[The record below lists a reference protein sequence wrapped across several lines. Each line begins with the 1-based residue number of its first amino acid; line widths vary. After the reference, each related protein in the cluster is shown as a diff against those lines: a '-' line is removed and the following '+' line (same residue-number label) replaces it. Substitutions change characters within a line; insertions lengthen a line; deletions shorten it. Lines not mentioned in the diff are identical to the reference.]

1 MKRTITIIALGLF
14 LMASTQSWAQEQG
27 QIRASVSLALGT
39 EAAISDTGDSKLGM
53 GINIGGDYFVID
65 KLSIAPSYTFFF
77 KSSYGA
83 DTDFGN
89 TELSV
94 KSSSFNID
102 GKYYLLTEGV
112 NLYGLFGIS
121 FASAKV
127 TANFLGTP
135 IDIKDNK
142 TGINIGA
149 GVDFDLSDKLFL
161 NGQVKYNTPLE
172 QLVIGVGVGY
182 VIK

>member
-1 MKRTITIIALGLF
+1 MKRTITIIALGL
-14 LMASTQSWAQEQG
+14 LLIASTQSWAQEQG
-27 QIRASVSLALGT
+27 QIRVGASLAMGT
-39 EAAISDTGDSKLGM
+39 KAAINDAGDNKLGM

-77 KSSYGA
+77 KSTYGA
-83 DTDFGN
+83 TGDLG
-89 TELSV
+89 TELSL

-102 GKYYLLTEGV
+102 GKYYFLTDAV
-112 NLYGLFGIS
+112 KVYGLFGIS
-121 FASAKV
+121 FATAKV

-142 TGINIGA
+142 TGINIGG
-149 GVDFDLSDKLFL
+149 GVDYFLSDKLYL
-161 NGQVKYNTPLE
+161 NGQIKYNTPLE
-172 QLVIGVGVGY
+172 QLAINLGVGF